1 MVHQEPPAT
10 FTISFPMP
18 CGFLNFF
25 FFFCFLQCTACNL
38 ASKKPQQ
45 TMWCSVDVTIWQ
57 HENRNVYFSQQCSC
71 ALTAQSAKPHVCVW
85 IRVFC
90 SFWIRDFSA
99 TTDEN
104 IIGNHLGSS
113 LSVGIIRE
121 RRKKTTTTIS
131 GAHMVNPQPPL
142 YWWCLSFNLSAWK
155 SPLRLRCMVHL
166 SAVVRENFLRFFSMT
181 RFDTKAPFGDGPR
194 APAGDLHWMEPGHFS
209 SGGFDVSHF
218 SSAGGSTEETKHTE
232 HSRELCIWW
241 TVSCDAVTSWCCNQR
256 ALVPDAT
263 CKTTSPCSSLW
274 VRTET

>member
-10 FTISFPMP
+10 FTISFSMP

-142 YWWCLSFNLSAWK
+142 YWWCQFQPVCMKVSSAPQVHGASISSGQRKLPTFFFDDAFWHESSLWWRAPGPCRW
-155 SPLRLRCMVHL
+155 SPLDGTGSFLIRWVWCVSFQLCRGEHRGNQTHRAFEG
-166 SAVVRENFLRFFSMT
+166 AVYMM
-181 RFDTKAPFGDGPR
+181 DG
-194 APAGDLHWMEPGHFS
+194 L
-209 SGGFDVSHF
+209 
-218 SSAGGSTEETKHTE
+218 
-232 HSRELCIWW
+232 L
-241 TVSCDAVTSWCCNQR
+241 WCCNFMMLQS
-256 ALVPDAT
+256 AST
-263 CKTTSPCSSLW
+263 CTWCNL
-274 VRTET
+274 

>member
-1 MVHQEPPAT
+1 
-10 FTISFPMP
+10 
-18 CGFLNFF
+18 
-25 FFFCFLQCTACNL
+25 
-38 ASKKPQQ
+38 
-45 TMWCSVDVTIWQ
+45 MWCSVDVTIWQ

-142 YWWCLSFNLSAWK
+142 YWWCLSFNLSAWR

-166 SAVVRENFLRFFSMT
+166 SAVVRENVLRFISMT
-181 RFDTKAPFGDGPR
+181 RFDTKALPGPLQVISTGWNRVISHQVGLMRLISALQGGAQRKPNTPSIRGSCVYDGR
-194 APAGDLHWMEPGHFS
+194 S
-209 SGGFDVSHF
+209 
-218 SSAGGSTEETKHTE
+218 
-232 HSRELCIWW
+232 
-241 TVSCDAVTSWCCNQR
+241 
-256 ALVPDAT
+256 LVM
-263 CKTTSPCSSLW
+263 L
-274 VRTET
+274 

>member
-1 MVHQEPPAT
+1 
-10 FTISFPMP
+10 
-18 CGFLNFF
+18 
-25 FFFCFLQCTACNL
+25 
-38 ASKKPQQ
+38 
-45 TMWCSVDVTIWQ
+45 MWCSVDVTIWQ

-121 RRKKTTTTIS
+121 RRKKTTTIS

-142 YWWCLSFNLSAWK
+142 YWWCQFQPVCMKVSSA
-155 SPLRLRCMVHL
+155 PQVHGA
-166 SAVVRENFLRFFSMT
+166 SISSGQRKRPTFY
-181 RFDTKAPFGDGPR
+181 FDDAFWHESSPR

-209 SGGFDVSHF
+209 SGGFDASHL